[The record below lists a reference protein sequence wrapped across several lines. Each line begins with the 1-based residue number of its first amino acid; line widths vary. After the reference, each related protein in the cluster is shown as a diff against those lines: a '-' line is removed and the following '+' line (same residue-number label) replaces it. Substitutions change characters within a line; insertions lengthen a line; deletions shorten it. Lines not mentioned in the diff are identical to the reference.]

1 MNERIQAIADLIPDG
16 KGFIDVGTDHGYLPV
31 ALAER
36 GYPGTILAS
45 DIGEEPLDA
54 ARRTA
59 AQAGC
64 TDRIRFLLCD
74 GLALCPPDAV
84 DTIVIAGLGGDT
96 IVKILDEAEWCM
108 DQRYTLILQPMTKAE
123 VVRYWLVYN
132 EFEIRCEELVD
143 DAGTLYQIL
152 VAVFGGETK
161 LTDAELFAG
170 KAALAKDRELYGRQ
184 LALLCARFEQ
194 AIRGMERGESRNS
207 PRDRLYREILCHL
220 REMMRE
226 QT

>member
-1 MNERIQAIADLIPDG
+1 MDERIRAIAAHIRDG
-16 KGFIDVGTDHGYLPV
+16 RGFIDVGTDHGYLPA

-36 GYPGTILAS
+36 GYSGNILAS
-45 DIGEEPLDA
+45 DIGEGPLNA

-59 AQAGC
+59 ALAGC
-64 TDRIRFLLCD
+64 SDRIRFLLCD
-74 GLALCPPDAV
+74 GLALCPPDEI

-108 DQRYTLILQPMTKAE
+108 DSRYTLILQPMTKAE

-132 EFEIRCEELVD
+132 EFEICCEELAD

-152 VAVFGGETK
+152 IARFGGETK

-170 KAALAKDRELYGRQ
+170 KASLASDRTLYRRHLDQ
-184 LALLCARFEQ
+184 LRTQFDQ
-194 AIRGMERGESRNS
+194 AIRGMEKGESANS
-207 PRDRLYREILCHL
+207 PRARLYREILGQFD
-220 REMMRE
+220 EMRE
-226 QT
+226 ET